1 MARMHEGRYRIHT
14 MDLTLFPHKQWIL
27 LLLDR
32 GILGHLSLTESSK
45 NLAGGECYLFLC
57 SLNLSII
64 DFLVFLAFG
73 VLGIKN
79 YLVFRPI
86 GRLNNIIKSLLYC
99 SFKKKL
105 KHYRDEALWHGG
117 CLFLQFKLSSTLF
130 SVLLGKFI
138 LLTQQFTRL
147 FTFSGDYVLVLWW
160 HEDLYF

>member
-1 MARMHEGRYRIHT
+1 MHEGRYRIHT

-99 SFKKKL
+99 SFKKNWNIIEMR
-105 KHYRDEALWHGG
+105 HCGMVGVY
-117 CLFLQFKLSSTLF
+117 FYSLSY
-130 SVLLGKFI
+130 
-138 LLTQQFTRL
+138 QA
-147 FTFSGDYVLVLWW
+147 
-160 HEDLYF
+160 LYFLYYWESLFF